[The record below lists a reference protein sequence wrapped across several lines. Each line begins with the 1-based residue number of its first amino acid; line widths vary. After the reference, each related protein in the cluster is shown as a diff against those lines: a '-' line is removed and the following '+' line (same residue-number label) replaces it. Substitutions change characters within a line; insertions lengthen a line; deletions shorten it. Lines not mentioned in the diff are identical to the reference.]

1 MSNRVRKRR
10 RAARGANAFRAGF
23 VDGAVLEVTGPVD
36 EAYRVEFV
44 DTATGAVIHAGVI
57 RTNHWIRTARQW
69 VTAWRIDVRRVRDD
83 VLVFTHGWDCRDRK
97 VFIALE
103 SKALGDTLAWM
114 PAVEAFQ
121 RAHGCRLVCAT
132 FMNALLRG
140 QYPTI
145 EFVEPGETVHDLYAM
160 YRLGWF
166 YRDDGSIDADRNV
179 RDFRTQPLGASA
191 CDILGLPYVE
201 TRPRLPRVAGARPIA
216 EPYVCIAVHAT
227 AQAKYWNN
235 PDGWSALT
243 RELALRGYR
252 VVLLSREGAAYMG
265 NVVPPGLTMLPDG
278 PLEQAILH
286 LQHAAMFIGVGS
298 GLAWLAWAVG
308 CRTCVIS
315 GFSAPY
321 SEMQDCI
328 RIAPRGDVCSGCYNR
343 HRLDAGRWDWCPDQ
357 QGTSRMFECTR
368 TIGSRE
374 VLDAILPE
382 LEAVASARRA
392 AAPEPH
398 APAGVPA

>member
-1 MSNRVRKRR
+1 MSNRARKRR
-10 RAARGANAFRAGF
+10 RDTPRANAFHVGF

-36 EAYRVEFV
+36 EAYRVDFV
-44 DTATGAVIHAGVI
+44 DTATGETIHHGVI

-69 VTAWRIDVRRVRDD
+69 VTVWRIDVRRVRDD
-83 VLVFTHGWDCRDRK
+83 ALVFTHAWDCRDRK

-132 FMNALLRG
+132 FMNDLFRA
-140 QYPTI
+140 QYPAI

-166 YRDDGSIDADRNV
+166 YRDDGSIDRDRNV
-179 RDFRTQPLGASA
+179 GDFRTQPLGASA
-191 CDILGLPYVE
+191 TDILGLPFVE
-201 TRPRLPRVAGARPIA
+201 TRPRLPRVPGARPIA

-235 PDGWSALT
+235 PDGWTELTSALV
-243 RELALRGYR
+243 ARGYR
-252 VVLLSREGAAYMG
+252 VVLLSREGAEYMG
-265 NVVPPGLTMLPDG
+265 NAVPSGLAMLPDG
-278 PLEQAILH
+278 PLEQVILH
-286 LQHAAMFIGVGS
+286 LQHAAMFVGVGS

-315 GFSAPY
+315 GFSEPY

-328 RIAPRGDVCSGCYNR
+328 RIAPRGDGCSGCYNR
-343 HRLDAGRWDWCPDQ
+343 RRLDAGRWDWCPEQ
-357 QGTSRMFECTR
+357 QGTPRMFECTR
-368 TIGSRE
+368 RIAAAQ
-374 VLDAILPE
+374 VLGAILPE
-382 LEAVASARRA
+382 LD
-392 AAPEPH
+392 AAPTL
-398 APAGVPA
+398 AATG